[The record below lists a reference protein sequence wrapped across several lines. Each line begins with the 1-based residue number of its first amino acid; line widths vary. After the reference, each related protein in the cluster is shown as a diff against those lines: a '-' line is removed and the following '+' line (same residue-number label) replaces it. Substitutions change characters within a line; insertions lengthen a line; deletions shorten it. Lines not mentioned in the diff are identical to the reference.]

1 MTFKYTL
8 SLPKLTLALLLTLS
22 LHMCHAQDTLIIHNK
37 LEIQALTRAGQPLK
51 FKQLIAAAEA
61 EELPEAAK
69 HFKRARNYNL
79 LGNVIGLPGAFL
91 VGYQLG
97 SALVAPSN
105 FNTGIFVAGIGMV
118 GVQYTLIATTRDPNM
133 RKGIA
138 IYNEALH
145 QKRIKAA
152 SE

>member
-1 MTFKYTL
+1 MIFQPTL
-8 SLPKLTLALLLTLS
+8 SLPKLTLALLFTMLFHL
-22 LHMCHAQDTLIIHNK
+22 CEAQDTLITRNK

-61 EELPEAAK
+61 EELHEAAK

-97 SALVAPSN
+97 TALVASSN

-118 GVQYTLIATTRDPNM
+118 GVQYTLIATVRDPNM

-152 SE
+152 TE